1 MIAFY
6 SPEYFLP
13 LPEGHPF
20 PMEKFPQAAALLQ
33 AECPD
38 LLMDIPPPATEGEL
52 ALVHSEEYLEKIRS
66 GRLDGTERL
75 KLGLPWSPDLFHRSA
90 LEAGGTVAAAR
101 AALQNGLAF
110 NLAGGTHHAS
120 AGAGAGFCVFH
131 DVAIAIRV
139 MRREVGLERVMVIDT
154 DAHQG
159 DGTNAIFREVP
170 SVRTYS
176 IHVGRNYPS
185 RKVPGTVDVELPRWV
200 TGSEYLK
207 ALHGTLP
214 EFLREPADLVFWIT
228 GVDLHAED
236 RFGQMRLGHA
246 DLAARDRAVAQW
258 VLDLGVPVVVVYGGG
273 YHRAPGMTARLH
285 ADTVRHVLEVAAPA
299 SPRAKGVGKAE
310 EFRLFNRPASL

>member
-1 MIAFY
+1 
-6 SPEYFLP
+6 
-13 LPEGHPF
+13 
-20 PMEKFPQAAALLQ
+20 MEKFPQAAALLR

-38 LLMDIPPPATEGEL
+38 LQLAIPPPATDGEL
-52 ALVHSEEYLEKIRS
+52 ALVHSDEYLTKVRS
-66 GRLDGTERL
+66 GHLDRVEAM
-75 KLGLPWSPDLFHRSA
+75 KLGLPWSPELFARSA

-101 AALQNGLAF
+101 AAWRDGLGL

-159 DGTNAIFREVP
+159 DGTNAIFREDP

-185 RKVPGTVDVELPRWV
+185 RKVPGTVDVELTRWV
-200 TGSEYLK
+200 TGPEYLE
-207 ALHGTLP
+207 ALEATLP
-214 EFLREPADLVFWIT
+214 AFLKESADFVFWIT

-246 DLAARDRAVAQW
+246 DLAARDKAVAQW

-285 ADTVRHVLEVAAPA
+285 ADTVRHVLEVAVP
-299 SPRAKGVGKAE
+299 SLSGAKEVSNAE
-310 EFRLFNRPASL
+310 EFRLFKRPAGL